1 MIYYS
6 GAVSIDLG
14 TNKLVSCTVINRTC
28 IALQNLKAVLEAAG
42 SSLDRMV
49 KANIFP
55 ADIKD
60 FDDLNIAWD
69 ELFPNNS
76 KPLPLGTDVEIE
88 MTASYD

>member
-1 MIYYS
+1 
-6 GAVSIDLG
+6 
-14 TNKLVSCTVINRTC
+14 
-28 IALQNLKAVLEAAG
+28 VLEAAG

-76 KPLPLGTDVEIE
+76 KPVNAL
-88 MTASYD
+88 AK